1 MKRAHVVA
9 LVIMLVIG
17 AVSAVVLLSRWD
29 PGAETEQQAPTPT
42 PTETQSTATP
52 APAPRESAC
61 SRLDYAEAVAPNT
74 RGRTVPCSE
83 PHTAQTFLVGSLDL
97 VADGHLLA
105 VDSDRAQEQATETCR
120 DAVDEHVGAS
130 PEAMRLTMV
139 EAVWFTPSMEEA
151 LHGADWVRCD
161 VVAVSG
167 GRQLVELPED
177 SEGMLASE
185 PGLSSYAMCGTAQP
199 SADDFSR
206 VVCSARHSWRAV
218 ASVDLPGAAYPTA
231 EQAADVM
238 ESRCR
243 DVARERADDP
253 LEFTW
258 AEERPTREQW
268 EAGRRYGL
276 CWVPD

>member
-1 MKRAHVVA
+1 MRRAHVIA
-9 LVIMLVIG
+9 LVIMVVIG
-17 AVSAVVLLSRWD
+17 AVSAVVLASRFSSN
-29 PGAETEQQAPTPT
+29 PPTTQQETPAPPE
-42 PTETQSTATP
+42 ETQSTATP
-52 APAPRESAC
+52 VPSPREGAC
-61 SRLDYAEAVAPNT
+61 SRLGYAEAVAPT
-74 RGRTVPCSE
+74 APGRTVPCSG

-97 VADGHLLA
+97 VSDGHLLA

-139 EAVWFTPSMEEA
+139 EPVWFAPSMDEA
-151 LHGADWVRCD
+151 VRGAAWVRCD

-167 GRQLVELPED
+167 GRQVVELPED
-177 SEGMLASE
+177 SQGMLASE
-185 PGLSSYAMCGTAQP
+185 PGLSDYAMCGTAQP

-218 ASVDLPGAAYPTA
+218 ASVDLPGAAYPSA

-243 DVARERADDP
+243 EVARERAEDP

-268 EAGRRYGL
+268 QAGRRYGL